1 MENTPTYLVQATM
14 DAVQWKEGGD
24 WGADTKPTLT
34 ENGAVAQAT
43 TGSKALDFFTLP
55 TRNYDSTNLIKL
67 FDDSFNEDPF
77 KSLQI
82 LFHLRDPRNGKGEKE
97 LTLKL
102 LEHMVENYPRNFQAN
117 IQALTAEYGCYKMLC
132 ELYARDYAKRKKS
145 ASMKPLKVLADALG
159 EGLPLAAKWAPSE
172 HGHFN
177 HKKEGYQ
184 VTKLCQLL
192 GLVRKNKDDET
203 RPDYQAYR
211 KLISPLRTKAN
222 IVEQLCCSNR
232 WEDIEF
238 SRVAARAMQI
248 LSKKAFPS
256 HCTDK
261 FNEWKQAVAEGKAE
275 IKTSGLHPH
284 EIIKSVMSG
293 ETTDTQELQWKQM
306 VANVKSLGTLKN
318 ALAMSDV
325 SGSMYNGA
333 KPQPIEVSLA
343 LGIFISELAQG
354 KFNKKILSFSTDSK
368 IVEVKGSTLAEKIN
382 SVTTE
387 CMGYSTNYVGALRS
401 VLEYGKLFQISQEM
415 MPSAIFVLTD
425 MEFDAADDGKNKTP
439 HEVVRDEY
447 MAAGYILPKIIFWN
461 LACRSNALP
470 VTIRDENTA
479 LVSGF
484 SQTLL
489 KAFMELDPEKAFDP
503 ITVMNSILKDYKPQV
518 CDEQKCT

>member
-1 MENTPTYLVQATM
+1 MENIT
-14 DAVQWKEGGD
+14 
-24 WGADTKPTLT
+24 T
-34 ENGAVAQAT
+34 ENGASGHAT
-43 TGSKALDFFTLP
+43 TGMKSLDFFTLP
-55 TRNYDSTNLIKL
+55 TRNYDSANLIKL

-77 KSLQI
+77 KCLQI

-102 LEHMVENYPRNFQAN
+102 LEHMGENYPCNFQAN

-132 ELYARDYAKRKKS
+132 ELFARDYAKRNKS
-145 ASMKPLKVLADALG
+145 ASMKPLIVLADALS
-159 EGLPLAAKWAPSE
+159 EGCPLAAKWAPSE
-172 HGHFN
+172 HGHYN

-192 GLVRKNKDDET
+192 GLVRKNKNDET
-203 RPDYQAYR
+203 CPDYQAYR
-211 KLISPLRTKAN
+211 KLVGPLRTKAN
-222 IVEQLCCSNR
+222 IVEQFCCSKQ
-232 WEDIEF
+232 WDDIDF
-238 SRVAARAMQI
+238 SRVAARAMLI

-256 HCTDK
+256 HCADK
-261 FNEWKQAVAEGKAE
+261 FSEWKQAVAEGKAE

-284 EIIKSVMSG
+284 EVVKSAMSG
-293 ETTDTQELQWKQM
+293 EITDTQELQWKQM

-333 KPQPIEVSLA
+333 KPQPIEVSIA

-354 KFNKKILSFSTDSK
+354 KFNNKILSFSTDSK
-368 IVEVKGSTLAEKIN
+368 IIEVKGATLAEKVK
-382 SVTTE
+382 SVSTD

-401 VLEYGKLFQISQEM
+401 ILEYGKLFQISQEM

-425 MEFDAADDGKNKTP
+425 MEFDEAGGGKSQTP

-447 MAAGYILPKIIFWN
+447 EAAGYILPKIIFWN
-461 LACRSNALP
+461 LASRSNALP

-489 KAFMELDPEKAFDP
+489 KAFMELDPEKAFNP
-503 ITVMNSILKDYKPQV
+503 LTIMESILKEYKPVV
-518 CDEQKCT
+518 CAEQTSGA